1 MDGIDT
7 KAKLVH
13 NAVHQRRNTMINVTQ
28 VIYDKLQRT
37 THRNYEWD
45 GRILYL
51 VGSMSYTEV
60 EGKKEA
66 DGSMTYSIPVIG
78 GNKLK
83 INSKQFY

>member
-1 MDGIDT
+1 
-7 KAKLVH
+7 
-13 NAVHQRRNTMINVTQ
+13 MINVTQ

-45 GRILYL
+45 GRKLYL

-66 DGSMTYSIPVIG
+66 DGSMTYTIPAIG
-78 GNKLK
+78 SSKLK

>member
-1 MDGIDT
+1 MID
-7 KAKLVH
+7 
-13 NAVHQRRNTMINVTQ
+13 VTQ
-28 VIYDKLQRT
+28 VINDKLQKT

-45 GRILYL
+45 GMKLYL

-60 EGKKEA
+60 EGKKES

-78 GNKLK
+78 CSKLK

>member
-1 MDGIDT
+1 
-7 KAKLVH
+7 
-13 NAVHQRRNTMINVTQ
+13 MINVTQ

-45 GRILYL
+45 GRKLYL

-66 DGSMTYSIPVIG
+66 DGSMTYTIPVIG
-78 GNKLK
+78 SNKLK